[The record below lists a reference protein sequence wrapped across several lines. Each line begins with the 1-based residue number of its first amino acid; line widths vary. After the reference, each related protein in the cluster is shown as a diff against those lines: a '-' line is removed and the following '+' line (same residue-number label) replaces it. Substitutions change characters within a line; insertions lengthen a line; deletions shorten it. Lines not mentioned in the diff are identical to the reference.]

1 MSKIRWSVQVNLRA
15 FEWMITLARRH
26 FKKQEITNGE
36 LTEYMELLLLR
47 QLQQTPEVDLSQS
60 PYSQPKGVSNEQSEK
75 RRI

>member
-36 LTEYMELLLLR
+36 LTEYIELLLLR

-60 PYSQPKGVSNEQSEK
+60 PYSQPKGVSNE
-75 RRI
+75 

>member
-1 MSKIRWSVQVNLRA
+1 MSKIRWSIQVNLRA

-36 LTEYMELLLLR
+36 LTEYIELLLLR
-47 QLQQTPEVDLSQS
+47 QLEQLPEVDLSQS

>member
-36 LTEYMELLLLR
+36 LTEYIELLLLR

>member
-1 MSKIRWSVQVNLRA
+1 MSKVRWSVQVNLRA

-36 LTEYMELLLLR
+36 LTEYIELLLLR